1 MVSQTN
7 MGQTN
12 NGEGGEEILVMDIEW
27 LDVELQKFYEED
39 DYEVEVD
46 EE

>member
-1 MVSQTN
+1 

-27 LDVELQKFYEED
+27 LDLELQKFYEED